1 MYICVYSHLNNK
13 ARSVNSWMCYICP
26 MKKFNNRLEN
36 TKLWIFD
43 ADDTLWESGLYF
55 RRAENDFAALMH
67 SLGFEPSE
75 IISEIHTRDLER
87 LSVTGYGARPYMSV
101 LRSMIE
107 DKVNNPT
114 TYMLRALDDIAYSL
128 LHHPLVLLPGVLS
141 SITRMHASGKRMI
154 VYTMGE
160 KDHQTDKF
168 KRSGISKFFEN
179 CTVVPVKTEQTMKQL
194 LASTGTTPGE
204 ACMIGN
210 SPRSDINPAIGCGVN
225 ALYVQRP
232 LTWQAEQIEFVE
244 PELVIT
250 VADLTEVLPLA
261 GLGRIDPAL
270 LTEG

>member
-1 MYICVYSHLNNK
+1 
-13 ARSVNSWMCYICP
+13 MCYICA
-26 MKKFNNRLEN
+26 MKNFKARLEN

-43 ADDTLWESGLYF
+43 ADDTLWESSLYF

-67 SLGFEPSE
+67 SLGYDPKE

-101 LRSMIE
+101 LRSVLE
-107 DKVNNPT
+107 DKTCNLT
-114 TYMLRALDDIAYSL
+114 LYLLRALDDISYSL
-128 LHHPLVLLPGVLS
+128 IHHPLVLLPGVLD

-160 KDHQTDKF
+160 EDHQTDKF
-168 KRSGISKFFEN
+168 NRSGISHFFEN
-179 CTVVPVKTEQTMKQL
+179 CTVVPVKTEDALKQL
-194 LASTGTTPGE
+194 LTSAGTAPAE

-244 PELVIT
+244 PELVTT

-261 GLGRIDPAL
+261 GLNRIDSAPSA
-270 LTEG
+270 EG